1 MKQSLPEK
9 FIEYNSLHK
18 LAGAHK
24 RILVAVSGGLDSV
37 VMCALFKQAGY
48 AFAIA
53 HCNFKLRDAESD
65 ADAAFVEALAAHYQV
80 KFYIKEFDTTQ
91 YADAQKCSIQV
102 AARELRYTWFEELR
116 AAEKFDFIA
125 TAHHLNDNI
134 ETVLFN
140 LVKGTGIKG
149 LRGMLPKHG
158 NVIRPLLFAS
168 RDEIE
173 AFAKQHNLSWR
184 EDSSNAEDKYSRN
197 YIRHN
202 VVPLFKELNP
212 SFETSFANNLTIFS
226 ELETQFDAH
235 YRKVS
240 KTLFFQRHGDV
251 YIAIEALKKLSDKRT
266 ILFTYLQTLGF
277 TSSQVD
283 DILSGLNNNAGRQFF
298 TSDARLIQ
306 DRRFLIL
313 TKGNAAAASEHFINE
328 DTNEIFTNDFLLK
341 QTKQENTKKEIEK
354 SPLIAMI
361 DAAKLTF
368 PLVLRRWKA
377 GDYFYPIGMNNKKKK
392 LKKFL
397 TDIKLPLHEK
407 EKVWVVE
414 SDKRIVW
421 VVGQRLDERFKIT
434 EQTKE
439 LVRLQ
444 IEKSNRQ

>member
-1 MKQSLPEK
+1 
-9 FIEYNSLHK
+9 
-18 LAGAHK
+18 
-24 RILVAVSGGLDSV
+24 
-37 VMCALFKQAGY
+37 
-48 AFAIA
+48 
-53 HCNFKLRDAESD
+53 
-65 ADAAFVEALAAHYQV
+65 
-80 KFYIKEFDTTQ
+80 
-91 YADAQKCSIQV
+91 
-102 AARELRYTWFEELR
+102 
-116 AAEKFDFIA
+116 
-125 TAHHLNDNI
+125 
-134 ETVLFN
+134 
-140 LVKGTGIKG
+140 
-149 LRGMLPKHG
+149 
-158 NVIRPLLFAS
+158 LFAS

-202 VVPLFKELNP
+202 IVPLLKELNP

-266 ILFTYLQTLGF
+266 ILFTYLQIHGF

-354 SPLIAMI
+354 SPLIALI

-444 IEKSNRQ
+444 IENSNRQ

>member
-9 FIEYNSLHK
+9 FFEYNNLHK

-24 RILVAVSGGLDSV
+24 RILVTVSGGLDSV
-37 VMCALFKQAGY
+37 VLCALFKQAGY
-48 AFAIA
+48 VFAIA
-53 HCNFKLRDAESD
+53 HCNFKLRNAESD
-65 ADAAFVEALAAHYQV
+65 ADEAFVQTLAANYQV
-80 KFYIKEFDTTQ
+80 KFYTKEFSTKEYTE
-91 YADAQKCSIQV
+91 AHKCSIQV
-102 AARELRYTWFEELR
+102 AARELRYAWFEELR
-116 AAEKFDFIA
+116 TAEKFDFIA

-140 LVKGTGIKG
+140 LAKGTGIKG

-158 NVIRPLLFAS
+158 KLIRPLLFAS
-168 RDEIE
+168 REEIE
-173 AFAKQHNLSWR
+173 AFAQQQNLSWR

-197 YIRHN
+197 FIRHN
-202 VVPLFKELNP
+202 IVPLFKELNP

-235 YRKVS
+235 FRKLS
-240 KTLFFQRHGDV
+240 KTLFFQRHNDI
-251 YIAIEALKKLSDKRT
+251 YIAIEALKKLSDRRT
-266 ILFTYLQTLGF
+266 ILFTYLQPHGF

-283 DILSGLNNNAGRQFF
+283 DILSGLNNNSGRQFF
-298 TSDARLIQ
+298 TPDARLIQ

-313 TKGNAAAASEHFINE
+313 TKGNEASASEHFINE
-328 DTNEIFTNDFLLK
+328 DTIEIKTNDFILK
-341 QTKQENTKKEIEK
+341 HKSLDNIKSEIEK
-354 SPLIAMI
+354 SSLVALIDTSKI
-361 DAAKLTF
+361 VY

-407 EKVWVVE
+407 EKVWVLE

-421 VVGQRLDERFKIT
+421 VAGLRLDERFKIT
-434 EQTKE
+434 DQTKQIA
-439 LVRLQ
+439 RLQ
-444 IEKSNRQ
+444 IEIRL